1 MAKFYEDY
9 IVGEKRTTPGR
20 TVTESDISMMLGI
33 TRYME
38 PLMIDE
44 EFAKKAHFGARIAP
58 GRMILLFMGG
68 MAGNTGIFGLEEV
81 IGLVG
86 FDNIKFKNPLMAGDT
101 IYVELEITEKKETSK
116 PGRGV
121 IFHTET
127 CRNQRG
133 EVLATLD
140 SAHLIKRKIAS

>member
-1 MAKFYEDY
+1 MSKFYEDY
-9 IVGEKRTTPGR
+9 IVGEKRVTPGR
-20 TVTESDISMMLGI
+20 TVTEADISIMLGI

-44 EFAKKAHFGARIAP
+44 EFAKKAHFGKRIAP

-68 MAGNTGIFGLEEV
+68 MAGNTGVFGLEEV

-101 IYVELEITEKKETSK
+101 IYVELEITGKKETSK
-116 PGRGV
+116 PDRGV

-127 CRNQRG
+127 CTNQRG

-140 SAHLIKRKIAS
+140 SAHLIRCKAEA